1 MNIKSLILEFL
12 QNIFKRSKLNQL
24 NHVTYYNIMLG
35 DLFDLKSLKIIY
47 STGSP
52 LKPESY
58 DYVYKFI
65 KKDVCLSSITGGT
78 DIISLFAG
86 HNIAGPVYRG
96 EIQCRCLVTFTYIRE
111 WL

>member
-1 MNIKSLILEFL
+1 
-12 QNIFKRSKLNQL
+12 
-24 NHVTYYNIMLG
+24 
-35 DLFDLKSLKIIY
+35 
-47 STGSP
+47 
-52 LKPESY
+52 
-58 DYVYKFI
+58 
-65 KKDVCLSSITGGT
+65 LSSITGGT